1 MDISR
6 WPIHK
11 VMALPD
17 WCFGQKWWIGMTIG
31 TSADTVTYFYISDK
45 PPDNFV
51 VWDILVSP
59 GGVVAATRVDVAL
72 CLCNEA
78 PVVGN
83 IRTLTGLLRQFGTKG
98 EVYDM
103 HLSPNSVSY
112 LGPMKVA
119 VEAVNQGI
127 GGAFKL
133 PNETAVCEST
143 VAVLISAIPREV
155 PNWVVSGMAGVR

>member
-1 MDISR
+1 MDISK

-17 WCFGQKWWIGMTIG
+17 WCFGQKWWIGMTVG
-31 TSADTVTYFYISDK
+31 TTEGTEEYFFIADL

-59 GGVVAATRVDVAL
+59 GGVVAATSVDVAL
-72 CLCNEA
+72 CLCKET

-83 IRTLTGLLRQFGTKG
+83 IRILTGLLRQFGTKG
-98 EVYDM
+98 QHYDM

-127 GGAFKL
+127 GGCLKL
-133 PNETAVCEST
+133 KDETATCEST
-143 VAVLISAIPREV
+143 IAILISAVPREV
-155 PNWVVSGMAGVR
+155 PDWVVSGLVPVR